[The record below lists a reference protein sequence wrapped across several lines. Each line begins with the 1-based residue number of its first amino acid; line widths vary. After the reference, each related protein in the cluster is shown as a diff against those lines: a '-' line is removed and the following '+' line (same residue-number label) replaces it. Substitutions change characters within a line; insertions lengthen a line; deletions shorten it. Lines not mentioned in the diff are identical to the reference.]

1 MLVWPTIERLL
12 AEHGAAALVTL
23 AQTRG
28 SSPRDA
34 GARMV
39 VRPDGGF
46 FGTIGGGA
54 LEWMAL
60 AEAQSL
66 LAHPEKGRLRRLDK
80 ALGPE
85 LGQCCGGRV
94 ILTVEGF
101 DAADRKMVT
110 AFAAA
115 ERAGRLV
122 TIAAPDGGRLVRR
135 PFAGLTG
142 AQAAAYTPLPDGQI
156 IECFGAETTCLY
168 LFGAGHV
175 GRTLVLALAPLPF
188 TVTWIDPR
196 PHAFPSHVP
205 SSATCLAEAHPVRLL
220 ERAPDG
226 AFVAIMTHSHA
237 LDLDV
242 ATAAL
247 GAGRFSYVG
256 LIGSATKRARFT
268 RAMSKIGIARENIDQ
283 LVCPIGLT
291 EITDKAP
298 AAIAAS
304 VAAQLLIVRDRL
316 SARAAAAAAQ
326 GEPARPVRDLSHA

>member
-1 MLVWPTIERLL
+1 MRVWPTIERFI

-23 AQTRG
+23 AETHG

-66 LAHPEKGRLRRLDK
+66 LAHLEKGRLRRLDK

-101 DAADRKMVT
+101 DATDREMVT

-115 ERAGRLV
+115 ERVGVLV
-122 TIAAPDGGRLVRR
+122 TVATPDGVRLDRR
-135 PFAGLTG
+135 PIAGHEG
-142 AQAAAYTPLPDGQI
+142 QQAAAYAQLADGRI
-156 IECFGAETTCLY
+156 VERFGSQTSCLY

-175 GRTLVLALAPLPF
+175 GRHLVLALAPLPF

-196 PHAFPSHVP
+196 PNAFPPHIP
-205 SSATCLAEAHPVRLL
+205 SSATCLAEAHPVHLL
-220 ERAPDG
+220 ERAPEG

-242 ATAAL
+242 AAAAL
-247 GAGRFSYVG
+247 SAGRFSYVG
-256 LIGSATKRARFT
+256 LIGSKTKRARFT
-268 RAMSKIGIARENIDQ
+268 RAMSRIGIARENIDR

-304 VAAQLLIVRDRL
+304 VAAQLLIVRDSL
-316 SARAAAAAAQ
+316 IARTAAPSH
-326 GEPARPVRDLSHA
+326 GEPARLLRDIRHA